1 LTGLLT
7 KRAPRTVS
15 RDFSGRSALLAI
27 GLNLRINMN
36 SYSSGR
42 RPRRSRGGG
51 RNSRGN
57 HERFGARQGVAKTQ
71 KKTFWQRVAEFFGNG
86 GEKRKTAAQPR
97 NGAQPSRPARKPER
111 IEVTSPRLYVGNLS
125 FDATESD
132 LFELFNGVGHVQ
144 NAEVV
149 SYRHNQRSKGFAFV
163 QMQTIEEAKRA
174 VEELHDKEFLGRRL
188 VVSGAKSDQHQA
200 H

>member
-1 LTGLLT
+1 MI
-7 KRAPRTVS
+7 RAPRTVS
-15 RDFSGRSALLAI
+15 RIRSGRSAILTI
-27 GLNLRINMN
+27 GQYLSITMN
-36 SYSSGR
+36 YSSGR
-42 RPRRSRGGG
+42 RSRRSRGGG
-51 RNSRGN
+51 RRRGN
-57 HERFGARQGVAKTQ
+57 QDRARGRQGVTTTQ
-71 KKTFWQRVAEFFGNG
+71 KKTFWQRLAEFFGNG
-86 GEKRKTAAQPR
+86 RDKKKTAAQTR
-97 NGAQPSRPARKPER
+97 NGTQPSRPARKPER

-200 H
+200 R

>member
-1 LTGLLT
+1 MI
-7 KRAPRTVS
+7 RAPRTVS
-15 RDFSGRSALLAI
+15 RTFSGRSALLTI

-42 RPRRSRGGG
+42 RSRRSRGGG
-51 RNSRGN
+51 RRRGN
-57 HERFGARQGVAKTQ
+57 HERYGNRQVAASPP

-86 GEKRKTAAQPR
+86 GEKRKIAAQPR

-125 FDATESD
+125 FDETESD

-163 QMQTIEEAKRA
+163 QMQTVEEAKRA

-188 VVSGAKSDQHQA
+188 VVSGAKSGEHRA
-200 H
+200 R

>member
-1 LTGLLT
+1 
-7 KRAPRTVS
+7 
-15 RDFSGRSALLAI
+15 
-27 GLNLRINMN
+27 MN
-36 SYSSGR
+36 YSSGR
-42 RPRRSRGGG
+42 RSRRSRGGG
-51 RNSRGN
+51 RRRGN
-57 HERFGARQGVAKTQ
+57 QDRARGRQGVTTTQ

-86 GEKRKTAAQPR
+86 GEKKRPAAQPR

-200 H
+200 R

>member
-1 LTGLLT
+1 MI
-7 KRAPRTVS
+7 RAPRTVS
-15 RDFSGRSALLAI
+15 RIFSGRSALLTI
-27 GLNLRINMN
+27 GQRLRINMN
-36 SYSSGR
+36 SYSAGR
-42 RPRRSRGGG
+42 RSHRSRGGG
-51 RNSRGN
+51 RRRAN
-57 HERFGARQGVAKTQ
+57 HERFRDRREATKTQ

-97 NGAQPSRPARKPER
+97 NGSQPSRPSRKPER

-188 VVSGAKSDQHQA
+188 VVSGAKSDQHQVR
-200 H
+200 